1 MVHVYQALLK
11 KINNIIVLCT
21 QSDFKKISSVPKFLN
36 MKIPIKMH
44 KLVFRFKP
52 NQYKIT

>member
-21 QSDFKKISSVPKFLN
+21 QSEFKKNSSIPKFLN

-44 KLVFRFKP
+44 KFVFRFKP